1 MSKFTKGTQGVN
13 KLVKSNQGAAI
24 KKQESDSDEL
34 SDVPAP
40 PKKQQQKV
48 QVVTKVVG
56 KAPQVDSDEQDE
68 PVKLVQTVKKGSFDA
83 TKPNTTNQNVGKQ
96 VQKKGV
102 QEDDDSDDGAP
113 APKKVGVV
121 QKKPVKQQDSDDDSD
136 DVPTPPKKVTAPV
149 KTVSK
154 PGVQTKVPVKQQVQ
168 QEDSDEES
176 DDVPPPPKK
185 GAVVATKQ
193 VTTKPVVQTKVPVKP
208 QVQQEDSDEESDDVP
223 PPPKKGA
230 TVVATKPLA
239 KPVVQTKVSVKPQV
253 QQEDSDED
261 SDDVPPPPK
270 KGAVVATKPLT
281 KPAVQ
286 TKAPVKQ
293 QDDSDEDSDDVPPP
307 PPKKQVQQTK
317 APQKTQQI
325 EQEDEDEDEDDVPQP
340 PKGRQQQ
347 QQQQQQ
353 QQKQGQQAQQG
364 QQDHEVFVKGLSFDA
379 SEQDIK
385 EFFSE
390 CGTINSVNLLKG
402 PNGYSKGIAFVR
414 FSTEDAQSAAVEYSG
429 SEHMGRTIVVEKTKP
444 RDQRPQQGGQQGG
457 SGESTTCFI
466 GNLSFYATED
476 SLYPVFEDCGK
487 IKEVRIAKDAEGKS
501 RGFGYV
507 EFFDNESAQKGLSKT
522 GTDVE
527 GRAIRVDL
535 ANSSQR
541 SGGGNRGDRGGF
553 GNRGG
558 FGDRGGFGGRGR
570 GGDRGGFGGRG
581 FSRGGSRGRGG
592 NLDANDIAAKK
603 GTIAGFAGKKMA
615 L

>member
-1 MSKFTKGTQGVN
+1 MSKFTKPAQGAN

-34 SDVPAP
+34 SDVPPP

-48 QVVTKVVG
+48 QVGTKIAG

-96 VQKKGV
+96 G
-102 QEDDDSDDGAP
+102 
-113 APKKVGVV
+113 

-136 DVPTPPKKVTAPV
+136 DVPTPPKKVTGPV
-149 KTVSK
+149 KTVAK
-154 PGVQTKVPVKQQVQ
+154 PVVQGKAPVKQQVQ
-168 QEDSDEES
+168 QEESDEES

-185 GAVVATKQ
+185 GAVVATKP
-193 VTTKPVVQTKVPVKP
+193 VAKPAVQAKAPVK
-208 QVQQEDSDEESDDVP
+208 Q
-223 PPPKKGA
+223 
-230 TVVATKPLA
+230 
-239 KPVVQTKVSVKPQV
+239 QV

-261 SDDVPPPPK
+261 SDDDVPPPPK
-270 KGAVVATKPLT
+270 KGAVVATKPVAKPAVQT
-281 KPAVQ
+281 KAPVKPQVQQEESDEESDDDVPPPPKKGAVVATKPVAKPAVQ

-293 QDDSDEDSDDVPPP
+293 QVQQEDSDEDSDDVPP

-325 EQEDEDEDEDDVPQP
+325 EQEDEDEDDVPQP
-340 PKGRQQQ
+340 PKGKQQQ
-347 QQQQQQ
+347 QQQP
-353 QQKQGQQAQQG
+353 QKQGQQAQQG

-379 SEQDIK
+379 TEQDIK
-385 EFFSE
+385 EFFGE
-390 CGTINSVNLLKG
+390 CGSINSVNLLKG
-402 PNGYSKGIAFVR
+402 PNGNSKGIAFVR

-507 EFFDNESAQKGLSKT
+507 EFFDNGSAQKGLSKT

-570 GGDRGGFGGRG
+570 GGDRGGRG
-581 FSRGGSRGRGG
+581 FSRGGRGRGG